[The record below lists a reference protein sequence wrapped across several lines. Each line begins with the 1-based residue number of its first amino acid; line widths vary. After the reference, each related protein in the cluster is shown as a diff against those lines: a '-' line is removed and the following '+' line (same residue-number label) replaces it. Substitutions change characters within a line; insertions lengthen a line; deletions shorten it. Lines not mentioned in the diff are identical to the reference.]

1 MNVDFFLVIGVVFL
15 YCRSHDDDTLKD

>member
-15 YCRSHDDDTLKD
+15 YCRSHDDVTLRD